1 MSNNYPGFNQNKI
14 NIDKNIVF
22 CPKVLCI
29 VSKISILDIHQQIL
43 TFVFENLLKK
53 KHMQFMPI
61 KPIQTKINIIQS
73 QEKNDNINNIENC
86 KELEICESEYLEFYL
101 SFFYYCLPIHGPP
114 EDYTVIVEGLS
125 EKTPPLMKY
134 HISKEQNL
142 YEKHFCTLFK
152 KMQFPNILKL
162 IKFILLEKSIIVFSK
177 SPNDAIAITE
187 TLLSLIAPL

>member
-1 MSNNYPGFNQNKI
+1 
-14 NIDKNIVF
+14 
-22 CPKVLCI
+22 
-29 VSKISILDIHQQIL
+29 
-43 TFVFENLLKK
+43 
-53 KHMQFMPI
+53 MPI
-61 KPIQTKINIIQS
+61 KPIQTKINITQN
-73 QEKNDNINNIENC
+73 QEKNDNLSHIENY
-86 KELEICESEYLEFYL
+86 KEFEICESDYLEFFL

-125 EKTPPLMKY
+125 EKSTLMKY